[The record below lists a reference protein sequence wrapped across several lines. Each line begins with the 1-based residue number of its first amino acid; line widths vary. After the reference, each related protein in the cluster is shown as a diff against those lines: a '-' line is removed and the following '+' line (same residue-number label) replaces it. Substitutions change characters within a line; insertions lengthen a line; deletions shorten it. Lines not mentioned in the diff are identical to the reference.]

1 MREGMTG
8 DLRLRDMPAIDA
20 ISTEL
25 SGLETEGERVFS
37 WRHASLL
44 AAGYD
49 HRLAFKLALRSDV
62 DLHLAIRLGRSGCPA
77 ETAARI
83 LL

>member
-1 MREGMTG
+1 MA
-8 DLRLRDMPAIDA
+8 AIDA
-20 ISTEL
+20 IAGEL
-25 SGLETEGERVFS
+25 DALETEEERVLG
-37 WRHASLL
+37 WRRASLL

-49 HRLAFKLALRSDV
+49 GRLALKLSLRPDV
-62 DLHLAIRLGRSGCPA
+62 DLHLAVRLRRGGCPP

>member
-1 MREGMTG
+1 MNRPRASSEQRIK
-8 DLRLRDMPAIDA
+8 LAAIDT
-20 ISTEL
+20 ISREL
-25 SGLETEGERVFS
+25 AALETEEERVFS

-49 HRLAFKLALRSDV
+49 HRLALKLALSKDV
-62 DLHLAIRLGRSGCPA
+62 DLHLAVHLGRSDCPP

>member
-1 MREGMTG
+1 MSALDSITH
-8 DLRLRDMPAIDA
+8 
-20 ISTEL
+20 EL
-25 SGLETEGERVFS
+25 AALETEEERIFS

-49 HRLAFKLALRSDV
+49 HRLALKLALRTDV
-62 DLHLAIRLGRSGCPA
+62 DLHVALRLTRDGCPA
-77 ETAARI
+77 DTAARI

>member
-1 MREGMTG
+1 MAALDTISHE
-8 DLRLRDMPAIDA
+8 LDA
-20 ISTEL
+20 
-25 SGLETEGERVFS
+25 LETEEERVLT
-37 WRHASLL
+37 WRQSSLL

-49 HRLAFKLALRSDV
+49 LRMALKLALRPDV
-62 DLHLAIRLGRSGCPA
+62 DLHLAVGLRRNGCPL

>member
-1 MREGMTG
+1 MSALDSIT
-8 DLRLRDMPAIDA
+8 D
-20 ISTEL
+20 EL
-25 SGLETEGERVFS
+25 AGLETEEERVFS

-44 AAGYD
+44 AAGYE
-49 HRLAFKLALRSDV
+49 HRLAFKLALRPEV
-62 DLHLAIRLGRSGCPA
+62 DLHLAVRLGRTGCPP

>member
-1 MREGMTG
+1 MAALDTITHE
-8 DLRLRDMPAIDA
+8 LDA
-20 ISTEL
+20 LQTE
-25 SGLETEGERVFS
+25 EERVFS
-37 WRHASLL
+37 WRRESLL

-49 HRLAFKLALRSDV
+49 SRHALKLALHPEV
-62 DLHLAIRLGRSGCPA
+62 DLHLAVRLGRAGCPP

>member
-1 MREGMTG
+1 MS
-8 DLRLRDMPAIDA
+8 AIET
-20 ISTEL
+20 ISDEL
-25 SGLETEGERVFS
+25 AGLETEQERVFS

-44 AAGYD
+44 AAGYE
-49 HRLAFKLALRSDV
+49 HRLAFKLALRPQV
-62 DLHLAIRLGRSGCPA
+62 DLHLAVRLRRAGCPP

>member
-1 MREGMTG
+1 V
-8 DLRLRDMPAIDA
+8 L
-20 ISTEL
+20 
-25 SGLETEGERVFS
+25 S
-37 WRHASLL
+37 WRQESLL

-49 HRLAFKLALRSDV
+49 LKHALKLALHTEV
-62 DLHLAIRLGRSGCPA
+62 DLHLAVRLGRAGCPP

>member
-1 MREGMTG
+1 MAALDTIAHE
-8 DLRLRDMPAIDA
+8 LDA
-20 ISTEL
+20 
-25 SGLETEGERVFS
+25 LESEEERILS
-37 WRHASLL
+37 WRQSSLL

-49 HRLAFKLALRSDV
+49 LRHALKLALRPDV
-62 DLHLAIRLGRSGCPA
+62 DLHEAVRLGRAGCPP

>member
-1 MREGMTG
+1 M
-8 DLRLRDMPAIDA
+8 AIDA
-20 ISTEL
+20 IAHEL
-25 SGLETEGERVFS
+25 DALETEEERVLS
-37 WRHASLL
+37 WRLASLQ

-49 HRLAFKLALRSDV
+49 GRLSLKLALRSDV
-62 DLHLAIRLGRSGCPA
+62 DLHLAVRLGRAGCPA

>member
-1 MREGMTG
+1 MAAM
-8 DLRLRDMPAIDA
+8 DA
-20 ISTEL
+20 ITYEL
-25 SGLETEGERVFS
+25 TALETEEERVFT
-37 WRHASLL
+37 WRHSSLL

-49 HRLAFKLALRSDV
+49 HRLALKLALRSDV
-62 DLHLAIRLGRSGCPA
+62 DLHLAVRLRRSGCSS

>member
-1 MREGMTG
+1 MA
-8 DLRLRDMPAIDA
+8 AIDS
-20 ISTEL
+20 ITHEL
-25 SGLETEGERVFS
+25 AALETEEERVFS

-44 AAGYD
+44 GAGYD
-49 HRLAFKLALRSDV
+49 HRLALKLALRADV
-62 DLHLAIRLGRSGCPA
+62 DLHLALRLQRDGCPL

>member
-1 MREGMTG
+1 MAT
-8 DLRLRDMPAIDA
+8 IDA
-20 ISTEL
+20 ITHEL
-25 SGLETEGERVFS
+25 DALETEEERVFS

-44 AAGYD
+44 AAGFD
-49 HRLAFKLALRSDV
+49 HRFALKLALRPHV
-62 DLHLAIRLGRSGCPA
+62 DLHLAVRLRRAGCPP